1 MSTKEV
7 GLLFTPLNRTL
18 VRSGHKTQTRRLI
31 KGNPEEPQRY
41 CWFGHPPDLPARYYV
56 KEPVQVLALYD
67 GDPESGPWA
76 EIIYLDDGA
85 KAKATSVQITV
96 KDSEKL
102 HTRKDWRQ
110 PSTSLFMLKS
120 FARTWLDGVR
130 VWPERLGDMSVADA
144 DAEAVSKFDG
154 LLDEREICKLAI
166 RRNLPLED
174 SRVWYAA
181 IWNSINPKNPWR
193 SDLWT

>member
-1 MSTKEV
+1 M
-7 GLLFTPLNRTL
+7 
-18 VRSGHKTQTRRLI
+18 
-31 KGNPEEPQRY
+31 
-41 CWFGHPPDLPARYYV
+41 
-56 KEPVQVLALYD
+56 QVLALYD

-120 FARTWLDGVR
+120 FARTWLESVR
-130 VWPERLGDMSVADA
+130 VWAERLGDMSAADA
-144 DAEAVSKFDG
+144 DAEAVAQFDW
-154 LLDEREICKLAI
+154 LTPLDQSEVGKLATQMV
-166 RRNLPLED
+166 LPPRDL
-174 SRVWYAA
+174 RVGYAA
-181 IWNSINPKNPWR
+181 LWNSINSKNPWR
-193 SDLWT
+193 PDLWVWAVEWKLIPPEAKV